1 MLRDPELILGR
12 LARLFG
18 TLLNANSDKL
28 RPDIIEGLS
37 QWSVAYA
44 LDFEPTEN
52 EVIAALMPMSN
63 AKTGG
68 PDQISIEVPTLGLN
82 HEPTVLRELHLV
94 IKLVWHQRKVPQR
107 WRDAVM
113 NILHRK
119 KDRVDCGNYRG
130 ISLLT
135 HARRSLLNVVA
146 TRVGAYY
153 IAKELLLEGQCGFHP
168 HCPTTD
174 MLFTIRRLQELGR
187 KARVPLFLCFVDPK
201 RVFGSVDRTLL
212 WQVLAPFGV
221 PPHIIEVIRQFPDAM
236 RA

>member
-1 MLRDPELILGR
+1 MKDTLKISSQYIRDEEGRMLRDPGLIFGR

-18 TLLNANSDKL
+18 TLLNANSDKF

-44 LDFEPTEN
+44 LDFESTEN
-52 EVIAALMPMSN
+52 EVIVALMPMPN

-68 PDQISIEVPTLGLN
+68 PDQIPIEVLTHGLN

-119 KDRVDCGNYRG
+119 KDKVDCGNYRG

-153 IAKELLLEGQCGFHP
+153 IAKELLLEGQCGFLCRSH
-168 HCPTTD
+168 TS
-174 MLFTIRRLQELGR
+174 LAG
-187 KARVPLFLCFVDPK
+187 ARSL
-201 RVFGSVDRTLL
+201 RSTAAHDRSN
-212 WQVLAPFGV
+212 
-221 PPHIIEVIRQFPDAM
+221 PPISRCDESLSAE
-236 RA
+236 